1 MNPHP
6 NKEETKVKNWKK
18 AGIAA
23 LCVAALLAGCGTQG
37 GDTNNNDKNAGEPKE
52 ISLEQVRA
60 DNIPE
65 KLLEDHDTV
74 TVSIQGTDRDGEV
87 TYNARLQYTDGGD
100 STILMSSHYNYTANS
115 GPGEEELWSEGRGRL
130 YATRMTSD
138 DNASLNIYP
147 IPGEGTEYL
156 REMLPQCT
164 DPAAKN
170 AEETLDERSEQDGA
184 VLLSTTTRFK
194 DAGGY
199 YYTTLYYA
207 DPETGELLAM
217 SVTDY
222 IEDGEG
228 GATEM
233 GTTLYN
239 WSYDEPYK
247 TEPYKSGRYLLN
259 DVVYATDD
267 TRPACLLTVCLP
279 AEEGGEDWWVN
290 EYHVAR
296 GTYVNICCRSGCT
309 LYADAALTQPID
321 DTVSIDTN
329 GEEMTVYVVPD
340 APMN

>member
-1 MNPHP
+1 M
-6 NKEETKVKNWKK
+6 KNWKK
-18 AGIAA
+18 TGIAA

-37 GDTNNNDKNAGEPKE
+37 GKDDKEDDTIGADTSMDVTLETLREVNDPR
-52 ISLEQVRA
+52 V
-60 DNIPE
+60 
-65 KLLEDHDTV
+65 LLAKYDAV
-74 TVSIQGTDRDGEV
+74 TVNIQGTDRDGEV
-87 TYNARLQYTDGGD
+87 TYTARLQYTDESGEAL
-100 STILMSSHYNYTANS
+100 LMSSHYNYTANS
-115 GPGEEELWSEGRGRL
+115 GPGEEELWSEGCGGL

-156 REMLPQCT
+156 LDILPQCA

-184 VLLSTTTRFK
+184 VLLSTTTRFQ

-222 IEDGEG
+222 MADGEG

-239 WSYDEPYK
+239 WSYNEPY
-247 TEPYKSGRYLLN
+247 EPDREILN
-259 DVVYATDD
+259 EVVRATDD
-267 TRPACLLTVCLP
+267 ANENSCLLTVCFP
-279 AEEGGEDWWVN
+279 TKSAGDWSAK
-290 EYHVAR
+290 EYNVEK
-296 GTYVNICCRSGCT
+296 GTYVTVCCSMGCT

-321 DTVSIDTN
+321 DTVSIDTS
-329 GEEMTVYVVPD
+329 GEEMTVYVLPDVPLD
-340 APMN
+340 

>member
-1 MNPHP
+1 
-6 NKEETKVKNWKK
+6 
-18 AGIAA
+18 
-23 LCVAALLAGCGTQG
+23 
-37 GDTNNNDKNAGEPKE
+37 
-52 ISLEQVRA
+52 
-60 DNIPE
+60 
-65 KLLEDHDTV
+65 
-74 TVSIQGTDRDGEV
+74 
-87 TYNARLQYTDGGD
+87 
-100 STILMSSHYNYTANS
+100 MSSHYSYTANS
-115 GPGEEELWSEGRGRL
+115 GPGEDELWSEGCGRL

-156 REMLPQCT
+156 LDILPQCA

-184 VLLSTTTRFK
+184 VLLSTTTRF
-194 DAGGY
+194 DDQDDY

-222 IEDGEG
+222 MADGEG

-259 DVVYATDD
+259 DVGVRDGRYE
-267 TRPACLLTVCLP
+267 TRLSADSPPPCGRRGRRLV
-279 AEEGGEDWWVN
+279 GE
-290 EYHVAR
+290 
-296 GTYVNICCRSGCT
+296 
-309 LYADAALTQPID
+309 
-321 DTVSIDTN
+321 
-329 GEEMTVYVVPD
+329 
-340 APMN
+340 

>member
-1 MNPHP
+1 M
-6 NKEETKVKNWKK
+6 KNWKK
-18 AGIAA
+18 AGIGA
-23 LCVAALLAGCGTQG
+23 LCVMSLLAGCGMQD
-37 GDTNNNDKNAGEPKE
+37 GDTNNNDKNADEPKE

-228 GATEM
+228 GETEM

>member
-1 MNPHP
+1 
-6 NKEETKVKNWKK
+6 
-18 AGIAA
+18 
-23 LCVAALLAGCGTQG
+23 
-37 GDTNNNDKNAGEPKE
+37 
-52 ISLEQVRA
+52 
-60 DNIPE
+60 
-65 KLLEDHDTV
+65 
-74 TVSIQGTDRDGEV
+74 
-87 TYNARLQYTDGGD
+87 
-100 STILMSSHYNYTANS
+100 
-115 GPGEEELWSEGRGRL
+115 
-130 YATRMTSD
+130 
-138 DNASLNIYP
+138 
-147 IPGEGTEYL
+147 
-156 REMLPQCT
+156 MLPQCT

-207 DPETGELLAM
+207 NPETGELLAM

>member
-1 MNPHP
+1 M
-6 NKEETKVKNWKK
+6 KNWKK
-18 AGIAA
+18 AGIGA
-23 LCVAALLAGCGTQG
+23 LCVMSLLAGCGTQG
-37 GDTNNNDKNAGEPKE
+37 GDTNNNDKNADEPKE

-65 KLLEDHDTV
+65 KLLEKYDAV

-87 TYNARLQYTDGGD
+87 TYNARLQYTDWDGEAL
-100 STILMSSHYNYTANS
+100 LMSSHYNYTANS
-115 GPGEEELWSEGRGRL
+115 GPGEEELWSEGRGSL

-156 REMLPQCT
+156 LDILPQCA

-239 WSYDEPYK
+239 WSYNEPYNQ
-247 TEPYKSGRYLLN
+247 EPYKSGRYLLN

-340 APMN
+340 VPLN

>member
-1 MNPHP
+1 M
-6 NKEETKVKNWKK
+6 KNWKK
-18 AGIAA
+18 ASIGA

-37 GDTNNNDKNAGEPKE
+37 GKDDGNGGKDDTPMDVTLETLREVNDPC
-52 ISLEQVRA
+52 V
-60 DNIPE
+60 
-65 KLLEDHDTV
+65 LLAKYDAV
-74 TVSIQGTDRDGEV
+74 TVNIQGTDRDGEV
-87 TYNARLQYTDGGD
+87 TYTARLQYTDGGGEAF
-100 STILMSSHYNYTANS
+100 LMSSHYSYTANS
-115 GPGEEELWSEGRGRL
+115 GPGEDELWSQGNDSL
-130 YATRMTSD
+130 YATRMASNDT
-138 DNASLNIYP
+138 ASLNLYP
-147 IPGEGTEYL
+147 IPSEGTEYL

-184 VLLSTTTRFK
+184 VLLSTTTRFE
-194 DAGGY
+194 DQDGY

-239 WSYDEPYK
+239 WSYDEPY
-247 TEPYKSGRYLLN
+247 EPDREILN
-259 DVVYATDD
+259 EVVCATDD
-267 TRPACLLTVCLP
+267 ANENSCLLTVCFP
-279 AEEGGEDWWVN
+279 KKSAGDWSAK
-290 EYHVAR
+290 EYNVEK
-296 GTYVNICCRSGCT
+296 GTYVTICCSMGCT

-340 APMN
+340 VPLN

>member
-1 MNPHP
+1 M
-6 NKEETKVKNWKK
+6 KNWKK
-18 AGIAA
+18 TGIAA

-87 TYNARLQYTDGGD
+87 TYTARLQYTDGGD
-100 STILMSSHYNYTANS
+100 GTILMSLHYNYTANS

-170 AEETLDERSEQDGA
+170 AEETLDERSEQDGV

-222 IEDGEG
+222 MADDEG

-340 APMN
+340 VPLN

>member
-1 MNPHP
+1 M
-6 NKEETKVKNWKK
+6 KNWKK
-18 AGIAA
+18 AGIGA

-37 GDTNNNDKNAGEPKE
+37 GKDDGNGGKDDTPMDVTLETLREVNDPC
-52 ISLEQVRA
+52 V
-60 DNIPE
+60 
-65 KLLEDHDTV
+65 LLAKYDAV
-74 TVSIQGTDRDGEV
+74 TVNIQGTDRDGEV
-87 TYNARLQYTDGGD
+87 AYTARLQYTDGGD
-100 STILMSSHYNYTANS
+100 STILMSSHYSYTANS
-115 GPGEEELWSEGRGRL
+115 GPGEDELWSEGCGSL

-156 REMLPQCT
+156 LDILPQC
-164 DPAAKN
+164 
-170 AEETLDERSEQDGA
+170 
-184 VLLSTTTRFK
+184 
-194 DAGGY
+194 
-199 YYTTLYYA
+199 A

-239 WSYDEPYK
+239 WSYDEPYE

-279 AEEGGEDWWVN
+279 AKEGGEDWWVN

-340 APMN
+340 VPLN

>member
-1 MNPHP
+1 M
-6 NKEETKVKNWKK
+6 KNWKK
-18 AGIAA
+18 TGIAA

-37 GDTNNNDKNAGEPKE
+37 GDTNNNDSNTDEPKE
-52 ISLEQVRA
+52 ITLEQVRV

-65 KLLEDHDTV
+65 KLLENHEAV

-87 TYNARLQYTDGGD
+87 AYTARLQYTDGGD
-100 STILMSSHYNYTANS
+100 STILMSSHYSYTANS
-115 GPGEEELWSEGRGRL
+115 GPGEDELWSEGRGSL
-130 YATRMTSD
+130 YATRMASD

-156 REMLPQCT
+156 LDILPQCA

-170 AEETLDERSEQDGA
+170 AEETLDVRSEQDGA
-184 VLLSTTTRFK
+184 VLLSTTTRF
-194 DAGGY
+194 DDQDDY

-222 IEDGEG
+222 MADGAG

-239 WSYDEPYK
+239 WSYNEPYK

-279 AEEGGEDWWVN
+279 AKEGGEDWWVN

-340 APMN
+340 VPLN

>member
-1 MNPHP
+1 M
-6 NKEETKVKNWKK
+6 KNWKK

-23 LCVAALLAGCGTQG
+23 LCVAALLAGCGMQG
-37 GDTNNNDKNAGEPKE
+37 GDTNNNDKNADEPKE

-65 KLLEDHDTV
+65 KLLADHDTV

-87 TYNARLQYTDGGD
+87 AYTARLQYTDGGD
-100 STILMSSHYNYTANS
+100 STILMSSHYSYTANS
-115 GPGEEELWSEGRGRL
+115 GPGEDELWSQGRGGL
-130 YATRMTSD
+130 YATRMASD

-184 VLLSTTTRFK
+184 VLLSTTTRF
-194 DAGGY
+194 DDQDDY

-321 DTVSIDTN
+321 DTAPIDTN
-329 GEEMTVYVVPD
+329 GASTTVYVVPD

>member
-18 AGIAA
+18 AGIGA

-321 DTVSIDTN
+321 DTVSIDTS

>member
-1 MNPHP
+1 M
-6 NKEETKVKNWKK
+6 KNWKK

-37 GDTNNNDKNAGEPKE
+37 GDTNNNDKNADEPKE

>member
-1 MNPHP
+1 M
-6 NKEETKVKNWKK
+6 KNWKK

-23 LCVAALLAGCGTQG
+23 LCVAALLASCGMQG
-37 GDTNNNDKNAGEPKE
+37 GDTNNNDKNADEPKE

-65 KLLEDHDTV
+65 KLLADHDTV

-87 TYNARLQYTDGGD
+87 AYTARLQYTDGGD
-100 STILMSSHYNYTANS
+100 STILMSSHYSYTANS
-115 GPGEEELWSEGRGRL
+115 GPGEDELWSQGRGGL
-130 YATRMTSD
+130 YATRMASD

-156 REMLPQCT
+156 LDILPQCA

-184 VLLSTTTRFK
+184 VLLSTTTRF
-194 DAGGY
+194 DDQDDY

-222 IEDGEG
+222 MADGEG

-239 WSYDEPYK
+239 WSYDEPYNQ
-247 TEPYKSGRYLLN
+247 EPYKSGRYLLN

-321 DTVSIDTN
+321 DTVSIDTS

>member
-1 MNPHP
+1 
-6 NKEETKVKNWKK
+6 VKNWKK
-18 AGIAA
+18 TGIAA
-23 LCVAALLAGCGTQG
+23 LCVVSLLAGCGMQG
-37 GDTNNNDKNAGEPKE
+37 GDTNNNDKNADEPKE

-65 KLLEDHDTV
+65 KLLENHEAV

-87 TYNARLQYTDGGD
+87 AYTARLQYTDGGD
-100 STILMSSHYNYTANS
+100 STILMSSHYSYTANS
-115 GPGEEELWSEGRGRL
+115 GPGEDELWSQGRGGL
-130 YATRMTSD
+130 YATRMASD
-138 DNASLNIYP
+138 DTASLNIYP

-156 REMLPQCT
+156 LDILPQCA

-184 VLLSTTTRFK
+184 VLLSTTTRF
-194 DAGGY
+194 DDQDDY

-222 IEDGEG
+222 IEDGAG

-239 WSYDEPYK
+239 WSYDEPYNQ
-247 TEPYKSGRYLLN
+247 EPYKSGRYLLN

-309 LYADAALTQPID
+309 LYADAELTQPID

-329 GEEMTVYVVPD
+329 GGEMTVYVVPD
-340 APMN
+340 VPLN

>member
-1 MNPHP
+1 M
-6 NKEETKVKNWKK
+6 KNWKK
-18 AGIAA
+18 AGIGA
-23 LCVAALLAGCGTQG
+23 LCVAALLAGCGMQG

-279 AEEGGEDWWVN
+279 AKEGGEDWWVN

>member
-1 MNPHP
+1 M
-6 NKEETKVKNWKK
+6 KNWKK

-23 LCVAALLAGCGTQG
+23 LCVMSLLAGCGTQG

-329 GEEMTVYVVPD
+329 GEEMTVYVVPN

>member
-1 MNPHP
+1 
-6 NKEETKVKNWKK
+6 VKNWKK
-18 AGIAA
+18 ASIAA
-23 LCVAALLAGCGTQG
+23 LCVAVLLAGCGTQG

-100 STILMSSHYNYTANS
+100 STILMSSHYSYTANS
-115 GPGEEELWSEGRGRL
+115 GPGEDELWSQGRGRL

-321 DTVSIDTN
+321 DTLPIDTS
-329 GEEMTVYVVPD
+329 GESMTVYVVPD

>member
-1 MNPHP
+1 M
-6 NKEETKVKNWKK
+6 KNWKK
-18 AGIAA
+18 AGIGA
-23 LCVAALLAGCGTQG
+23 LCVMSLLAGCGMQD
-37 GDTNNNDKNAGEPKE
+37 GDTNNNDKNADEPKE

-74 TVSIQGTDRDGEV
+74 TVNIQGTDRDGEV
-87 TYNARLQYTDGGD
+87 AYTARLQYTDGGD
-100 STILMSSHYNYTANS
+100 STILMSSHYSYTANS
-115 GPGEEELWSEGRGRL
+115 GPGEDELWSQGRGGL
-130 YATRMTSD
+130 YATRMASD

-156 REMLPQCT
+156 LDILPQCA

-170 AEETLDERSEQDGA
+170 AEEMLDERSEQDGA
-184 VLLSTTTRFK
+184 VLLSTTTRF
-194 DAGGY
+194 DDQDDY

-222 IEDGEG
+222 MADGEG

-239 WSYDEPYK
+239 WSYDEPYNQ
-247 TEPYKSGRYLLN
+247 EPYKSGRYLLN

-329 GEEMTVYVVPD
+329 GEEMTVYVVPQT
-340 APMN
+340 MN

>member
-1 MNPHP
+1 M
-6 NKEETKVKNWKK
+6 KNWKK
-18 AGIAA
+18 TGIAA

-87 TYNARLQYTDGGD
+87 TYTARLQYTDGGD
-100 STILMSSHYNYTANS
+100 GTILMSSHYNYTANS

-170 AEETLDERSEQDGA
+170 AEETLDERSEQDGV

-222 IEDGEG
+222 MADDEG

-329 GEEMTVYVVPD
+329 GEEMTVYVVPN

>member
-1 MNPHP
+1 M
-6 NKEETKVKNWKK
+6 KNWKK

-87 TYNARLQYTDGGD
+87 TYTARLQYTDGGD
-100 STILMSSHYNYTANS
+100 GTILMSSHYNYTANS

>member
-1 MNPHP
+1 M
-6 NKEETKVKNWKK
+6 
-18 AGIAA
+18 A
-23 LCVAALLAGCGTQG
+23 
-37 GDTNNNDKNAGEPKE
+37 
-52 ISLEQVRA
+52 
-60 DNIPE
+60 
-65 KLLEDHDTV
+65 
-74 TVSIQGTDRDGEV
+74 
-87 TYNARLQYTDGGD
+87 
-100 STILMSSHYNYTANS
+100 
-115 GPGEEELWSEGRGRL
+115 
-130 YATRMTSD
+130 SD

-156 REMLPQCT
+156 LDILPQCA

-239 WSYDEPYK
+239 WSYNEPYNQ
-247 TEPYKSGRYLLN
+247 EPYKSGRYLLN

-340 APMN
+340 VPLN

>member
-1 MNPHP
+1 M
-6 NKEETKVKNWKK
+6 KNWKK
-18 AGIAA
+18 AGIGA

>member
-1 MNPHP
+1 M
-6 NKEETKVKNWKK
+6 KNWKK

-23 LCVAALLAGCGTQG
+23 LCVAALLAGCGMQG

-321 DTVSIDTN
+321 DTVSIDTS

>member
-1 MNPHP
+1 M
-6 NKEETKVKNWKK
+6 KNWKK
-18 AGIAA
+18 AGIGA
-23 LCVAALLAGCGTQG
+23 LCVAALLAGCGMQDR
-37 GDTNNNDKNAGEPKE
+37 DTHNNDKNADEPKE

-74 TVSIQGTDRDGEV
+74 TVNIQGTDRDGEV
-87 TYNARLQYTDGGD
+87 AYTARLQYTDGGD
-100 STILMSSHYNYTANS
+100 STILMSSHYSYTANS
-115 GPGEEELWSEGRGRL
+115 GPGEDELWSQGRGGL
-130 YATRMTSD
+130 YATRMASD
-138 DNASLNIYP
+138 DTASLNIYP

-222 IEDGEG
+222 IGDGEG

-279 AEEGGEDWWVN
+279 AKEGGEDWWVN

>member
-1 MNPHP
+1 M
-6 NKEETKVKNWKK
+6 KNWKK
-18 AGIAA
+18 AGIGA
-23 LCVAALLAGCGTQG
+23 LCVAALLAGCGMQG

-239 WSYDEPYK
+239 WSYDEPYNQ
-247 TEPYKSGRYLLN
+247 EPYKSGRYLLN

-309 LYADAALTQPID
+309 LYADAELTQPID
-321 DTVSIDTN
+321 DTLPIDTS
-329 GEEMTVYVVPD
+329 GESMTVYVVPD

>member
-1 MNPHP
+1 M
-6 NKEETKVKNWKK
+6 KNWKK
-18 AGIAA
+18 ASIGA
-23 LCVAALLAGCGTQG
+23 LCVVSLLAGCGTQG
-37 GDTNNNDKNAGEPKE
+37 GDTNNNDKNADEPKE

-74 TVSIQGTDRDGEV
+74 TVSIQGTDQDGEV
-87 TYNARLQYTDGGD
+87 AYTARLQYTDGGD
-100 STILMSSHYNYTANS
+100 STILMSSHYSYTANS
-115 GPGEEELWSEGRGRL
+115 GPGEDELWSQGRGGL
-130 YATRMTSD
+130 YATRMASD
-138 DNASLNIYP
+138 DTASLNIYP

-156 REMLPQCT
+156 LDILPQCA

-184 VLLSTTTRFK
+184 VLLSTTTRF
-194 DAGGY
+194 DDQDDY

-222 IEDGEG
+222 MADGEG

-239 WSYDEPYK
+239 WSYNEPYNQ
-247 TEPYKSGRYLLN
+247 EPYKSGRYLLN

-340 APMN
+340 VPLN

>member
-1 MNPHP
+1 M
-6 NKEETKVKNWKK
+6 KNWKK
-18 AGIAA
+18 TGIAA
-23 LCVAALLAGCGTQG
+23 LCVAALLAGCGMQG
-37 GDTNNNDKNAGEPKE
+37 GDTNNNDKNADEPKE

-87 TYNARLQYTDGGD
+87 TYTARLQYTDGGD
-100 STILMSSHYNYTANS
+100 GTILMSSHYNYTANS
-115 GPGEEELWSEGRGRL
+115 GPGEEELWSEGCGSL

-279 AEEGGEDWWVN
+279 AKEGGEDWWVN

-309 LYADAALTQPID
+309 LYADAALTQPLD
-321 DTVSIDTN
+321 DTLPIDTS
-329 GEEMTVYVVPD
+329 GESMTVYVVPD